1 MLVFRVTTCDRR
13 GSSAS
18 VLLHPISNAFETV
31 SLGNTAFM
39 AFFNLE
45 TGDSST
51 IMDNWTGLHV
61 TLLGMRRIT
70 CSPKLTG
77 SGLM

>member
-1 MLVFRVTTCDRR
+1 MTGEVRRRVFC
-13 GSSAS
+13 
-18 VLLHPISNAFETV
+18 LFHPIGDAFETV
-31 SLGNTAFM
+31 SLCNTASMEFS
-39 AFFNLE
+39 NIE

-51 IMDNWTGLHV
+51 GMDNWTGLHA

-77 SGLM
+77 GGLR